1 MAFDKSEPRVGLIF
15 QIGLFVVVTLVGIRA
30 ALISYFAN
38 ISGDE
43 EHRKIGMVVPTA
55 LLSLRADEDQR
66 LKSGPMPVEQAM
78 QAIVAKGRM
87 GASPDI
93 VPSASRDMGPMQGW
107 MKMPNEVPSQM
118 LAAMA
123 SDGGAPVTSAAP
135 AASATPDGGAPHA
148 AAPGAR
154 GPANGPITPGTP
166 KKPAK
171 K

>member
-15 QIGLFVVVTLVGIRA
+15 QIGLFVIVTLVGIRA

-38 ISGDE
+38 ISSDE

-118 LAAMA
+118 LAAME
-123 SDGGAPVTSAAP
+123 SDGGAPVAP
-135 AASATPDGGAPHA
+135 ATSATPDAGAPHA
-148 AAPGAR
+148 AAPGAH
-154 GPANGPITPGTP
+154 GPASGPIAPAPPGTP